1 MTSKISDQKVHDSM
15 ISWGTSLT
23 VDFHRFGSPR
33 FADFYIVA
41 VGQELE
47 LHGSPGWIRWI
58 RNSSDGWDLRQKLDS
73 DHFTIAAYTIG
84 IYEYLYV
91 FICIYHNFPYNFH
104 EQILCH
110 LLSILGSAS
119 YFPGLRPLVA
129 CAWCRSPWTRRWHS
143 KGLEGRLSLPQPGG
157 AKMEAAALRHFC
169 GCPARGWDS
178 WINCTVGH
186 RLWNDNSQPVSL

>member
-1 MTSKISDQKVHDSM
+1 M

-91 FICIYHNFPYNFH
+91 FTTIFHIISMNKSYVIY
-104 EQILCH
+104 
-110 LLSILGSAS
+110 
-119 YFPGLRPLVA
+119 
-129 CAWCRSPWTRRWHS
+129 
-143 KGLEGRLSLPQPGG
+143 
-157 AKMEAAALRHFC
+157 
-169 GCPARGWDS
+169 
-178 WINCTVGH
+178 
-186 RLWNDNSQPVSL
+186 